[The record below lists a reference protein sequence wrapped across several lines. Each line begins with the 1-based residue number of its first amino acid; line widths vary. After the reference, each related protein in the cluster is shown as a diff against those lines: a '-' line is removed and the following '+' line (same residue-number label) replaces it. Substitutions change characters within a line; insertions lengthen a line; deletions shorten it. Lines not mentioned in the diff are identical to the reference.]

1 MRIKSLKDKFPID
14 VVFRQFPLHP
24 ETPDEGQTLE
34 QLFAGRNLDIPKLQ
48 SDMVDRMSAEGLE
61 YGQRTMTFNSRLAQ
75 ELAKWVEGIDPEL
88 PIHDELFKAY
98 FVNNS
103 NLADHDVLLEI
114 VERLGLDR
122 DTAQTVIT
130 DRTMRSLVDED
141 WNKSRE
147 LAITGVPTFVMGE
160 HILVGAQ
167 PLEMLERLVLFHM
180 DTVEELLFRRCHSR

>member
-1 MRIKSLKDKFPID
+1 MRIESLKDKFPID

-61 YGQRTMTFNSRLAQ
+61 YGERTMTFNSRLAQ

-103 NLADHDVLLEI
+103 NLADHDVLLGI

-122 DTAQTVIT
+122 DAAQTVIT

-180 DTVEELLFRRCHSR
+180 DTLEE

>member
-1 MRIKSLKDKFPID
+1 VRIKSLKDKFPID

-61 YGQRTMTFNSRLAQ
+61 YGERTMTFNSRLAQ

-167 PLEMLERLVLFHM
+167 PLEMLERLVSFQI
-180 DTVEELLFRRCHSR
+180 DTVEE